1 MDRNR
6 RYRRRSR
13 SNSPK
18 NFNRRRPSPRRRQR
32 YSSSSLSSTDSEYL
46 ETASWLVGRSRTR
59 SPHPWLKQL
68 AGSLPP
74 RKGQESELF
83 WDGFQWV
90 TRSNMASANIDQVL
104 EANRRARRVGLSN
117 LPFEF
122 NISEEDIRGFLNK
135 KMIEYS
141 LCDPQNAKSV
151 LKVWIDDNCADM
163 GVAEFSSQDEATRAL
178 RLDGIMMLGRPL
190 KVARSEEISGIDALG
205 DVLGI
210 NTHILSQNDTVE
222 TSAKA
227 AAVAVAA
234 IQDYQGTQKSINID
248 TSIMKNRFKVIK
260 VSDFLNPRETK
271 KMGEKDYRDIE
282 NDMKHEF
289 EGFGT
294 VKYCRITKYS
304 QVRLGAEIGSVFI
317 EFATPESAE
326 NARLRMSKKKFDG
339 KNIRIIEVPDEV
351 FEKELK
357 LGESSGKA

>member
-6 RYRRRSR
+6 RPRRRSR
-13 SNSPK
+13 SNSPR
-18 NFNRRRPSPRRRQR
+18 NHRYHNSPRRRQR

-68 AGSLPP
+68 AGSMPP

-117 LPFEF
+117 IPFEF
-122 NISEEDIRGFLNK
+122 NVSEEDIRTFLNK

-141 LCDPQNAKSV
+141 LADPHNTNSV

-163 GVAEFSSQDEATRAL
+163 GVAELSSQDEAARAL
-178 RLDGIMMLGRPL
+178 KLDGILMLGRPL
-190 KVARSEEISGIDALG
+190 KVARNEEISGMSALG

-210 NTHILSQNDTVE
+210 NTHVLSQRDTVE

-234 IQDYQGTQKSINID
+234 IQDLQGKSQSLNIENPHV
-248 TSIMKNRFKVIK
+248 KHKYRVIK
-260 VSDFLNPRETK
+260 VYDFLNQREMK
-271 KMGEKDYRDIE
+271 RMGEKEYKDIE
-282 NDMKHEF
+282 SDMKNEF
-289 EGFGT
+289 ESYGSI
-294 VKYCRITKYS
+294 KYCKIVRNS
-304 QVRLGAEIGSVFI
+304 QAKLGAEPGSVFI
-317 EFATPESAE
+317 EFANPDHAE
-326 NARLRMSKKKFDG
+326 LARLRMGKKKFDG
-339 KNIRIIEVPDEV
+339 KGIRIIEVPDEL
-351 FEKELK
+351 FEKELRI
-357 LGESSGKA
+357 

>member
-1 MDRNR
+1 MDKGR
-6 RYRRRSR
+6 RYRRKSR
-13 SNSPK
+13 SVSPK
-18 NFNRRRPSPRRRQR
+18 PNRRRPSPRRRQR
-32 YSSSSLSSTDSEYL
+32 YSSSSLSSTDSEYI

-122 NISEEDIRGFLNK
+122 NISEEDIKNFLNK
-135 KMIEYS
+135 KMIEYE
-141 LCDPQNAKSV
+141 LADPLNANSV

-163 GVAEFSSQDEATRAL
+163 GVAELSSQDEATRAL
-178 RLDGIMMLGRPL
+178 RLDGILMLGRPL
-190 KVARSEEISGIDALG
+190 KIARTEEISGINALG
-205 DVLGI
+205 EALGI

-234 IQDYQGTQKSINID
+234 IQDYQGTQKNINIEH
-248 TSIMKNRFKVIK
+248 SIVKVKYRVVK
-260 VSDFLNPRETK
+260 VSDFLNPREIK
-271 KMGEKDYRDIE
+271 RMSDKDFRDIE
-282 NDMKHEF
+282 NDMKGEF
-289 EGFGT
+289 ESFGS
-294 VKYCRITKYS
+294 VKYCRIVKHS
-304 QVRLGAEIGSVFI
+304 QNKLGAEVGSVFI
-317 EFATPESAE
+317 EFSTPESAE

-339 KNIRIIEVPDEV
+339 KNIRIIEVPDDL

-357 LGESSGKA
+357 F

>member
-13 SNSPK
+13 SNSPRTYK
-18 NFNRRRPSPRRRQR
+18 RRPSPRRRQR

-68 AGSLPP
+68 AGSIPT

-122 NISEEDIRGFLNK
+122 NISEEDIRAFLNA
-135 KMIEYS
+135 KMDEYS
-141 LCDPQNAKSV
+141 LTEPSNKNCV

-163 GVAEFSSQDEATRAL
+163 GVAELSSQDEATKAL

-190 KVARSEEISGIDALG
+190 KIARSEEISGINALG
-205 DVLGI
+205 EALGI
-210 NTHILSQNDTVE
+210 NTHVLSQKDTVE

-234 IQDYQGTQKSINID
+234 IQDYQGTQKNINID
-248 TSIMKNRFKVIK
+248 TPMIKNRFKVIK
-260 VSDFLNPRETK
+260 VSDFLNIKEAK
-271 KMGEKDYRDIE
+271 KMGDKDFRDIE
-282 NDMKHEF
+282 NDMKMEF
-289 EGFGT
+289 EGYGA
-294 VKYCRITKYS
+294 VKYCKITRNS
-304 QVRLGAEIGSVFI
+304 QVKLGAEVGSVFI
-317 EFATPESAE
+317 EYATPESAE

-339 KNIRIIEVPDEV
+339 KNIRIIEVPDDV

-357 LGESSGKA
+357 IN

>member
-1 MDRNR
+1 MDRPR
-6 RYRRRSR
+6 RNRRRSR
-13 SNSPK
+13 SNSPRHYNNK
-18 NFNRRRPSPRRRQR
+18 RRPSPRRRQR
-32 YSSSSLSSTDSEYL
+32 YSSSSLSSTDSEYI

-68 AGSLPP
+68 AGSMPP

-141 LCDPQNAKSV
+141 LCDPHNTNSV

-178 RLDGIMMLGRPL
+178 RLDGILMLGRPL
-190 KVARSEEISGIDALG
+190 KIARTEEISGISALG
-205 DVLGI
+205 DALGI
-210 NTHILSQNDTVE
+210 NTHALSQKDTVE

-227 AAVAVAA
+227 AAVAVIA
-234 IQDYQGTQKSINID
+234 IQDFQGTSQNVVID
-248 TSIMKNRFKVIK
+248 APLAKNKFKVIK
-260 VSDFLNPRETK
+260 ISDFLNQRELK
-271 KMGEKDYRDIE
+271 KMGEKDFKDIE
-282 NDMKHEF
+282 NDMKNEF
-289 EGFGT
+289 ESYGS
-294 VKYCRITKYS
+294 VKYCRIVRNS
-304 QVRLGAEIGSVFI
+304 QGKLGAEAGSVFL
-317 EFATPESAE
+317 EFGTPESAE
-326 NARLRMSKKKFDG
+326 TARFRMGKKKFDG
-339 KNIRIIEVPDEV
+339 KSIRIIEVPDDL

-357 LGESSGKA
+357 ITN

>member
-18 NFNRRRPSPRRRQR
+18 NYRRKPSPRRRQR
-32 YSSSSLSSTDSEYL
+32 CSSSSLSSTDSEYL
-46 ETASWLVGRSRTR
+46 ETASWLTGRSRTR
-59 SPHPWLKQL
+59 SPHPWLRQL
-68 AGSLPP
+68 AGSLPS

-122 NISEEDIRGFLNK
+122 NISEDDIKAFLNK
-135 KMIEYS
+135 KMIEFS
-141 LCDPQNAKSV
+141 LSEPQNNSPV
-151 LKVWIDDNCADM
+151 LKVWVDDNCADM
-163 GVAEFSSQDEATRAL
+163 ATAELSSQDEATRAL

-190 KVARSEEISGIDALG
+190 KIARSEEISGITALG
-205 DVLGI
+205 EALGI
-210 NTHILSQNDTVE
+210 NTHAISQRDTVE

-234 IQDYQGTQKSINID
+234 IQDLQGNFKNI
-248 TSIMKNRFKVIK
+248 TIEPGIVKNKFKVIK
-260 VSDFLNPRETK
+260 VSDFLNPREIK
-271 KMGEKDYRDIE
+271 KMSDKDYREIE
-282 NDMKHEF
+282 TDMRTEF
-289 EGFGT
+289 ETFGS
-294 VKYCRITKYS
+294 VKYCKIVRNS
-304 QVRLGAEIGSVFI
+304 QAKLGAEIGCVFI
-317 EFATPESAE
+317 EFSTPESAE
-326 NARLRMSKKKFDG
+326 SARLRMSKKKFDG

-357 LGESSGKA
+357 VN

>member
-6 RYRRRSR
+6 RARRRSR
-13 SNSPK
+13 SNSP
-18 NFNRRRPSPRRRQR
+18 RRERRHNSPRRRQR

-68 AGSLPP
+68 AGSMPP

-117 LPFEF
+117 IPVEF
-122 NISEEDIRGFLNK
+122 NISEEDIRVFLNK
-135 KMIEYS
+135 KMVEYS
-141 LCDPQNAKSV
+141 LTDSHNSNSV

-163 GVAEFSSQDEATRAL
+163 GVAELSSQDEATRAL
-178 RLDGIMMLGRPL
+178 KLDGIMMLGRPL
-190 KVARSEEISGIDALG
+190 KVARNEEISGMNALG

-210 NTHILSQNDTVE
+210 NQAVLSKKDNIE

-234 IQDYQGTQKSINID
+234 IQDIQGKTQNLTID
-248 TSIMKNRFKVIK
+248 NPHIKHKYKVIK
-260 VSDFLNPRETK
+260 IFDFVAQRELK
-271 KMGEKDYRDIE
+271 RMSENDYRDIE
-282 NDMKHEF
+282 NDMKNEF
-289 EGFGT
+289 ESFGQ
-294 VKYCRITKYS
+294 VKYCKIVRNS
-304 QVRLGAEIGSVFI
+304 QNKLGAEAGSVFI
-317 EFATPESAE
+317 EYVNPDHAE
-326 NARLRMSKKKFDG
+326 QARLRMSKKKFDG

-351 FEKELK
+351 FEKELRI
-357 LGESSGKA
+357 